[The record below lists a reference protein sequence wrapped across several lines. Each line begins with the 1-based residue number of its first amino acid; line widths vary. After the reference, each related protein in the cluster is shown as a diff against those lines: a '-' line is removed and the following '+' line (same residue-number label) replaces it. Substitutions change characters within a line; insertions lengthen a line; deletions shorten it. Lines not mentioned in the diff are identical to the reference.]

1 MKVKECKNM
10 YKICVADYLFSILKN
25 LDKIDAILE
34 KNYNQTIT
42 YIPKH
47 KKCLKIDFNTD

>member
-1 MKVKECKNM
+1 MKEKECKNM

-34 KNYNQTIT
+34 KIIINQ
-42 YIPKH
+42 
-47 KKCLKIDFNTD
+47 